1 MQEFIDRKKAINGMT
16 MLLSEQTTPWMV
28 LSGNSKIGKTEFA
41 KEIAKMYENTIF
53 CNTQLGEIYAWSF
66 VQSICFK
73 NGSSLENIV
82 YEFAR
87 SNDEARNIFNS
98 MGLKYVSSLKKNQLS
113 SVINLIIK
121 NDISSGLF
129 IFAHYLGEKI
139 IFNINC
145 IFLDD
150 FNRCDYDSYTWILEF
165 WKSLIEPL
173 PTVLAI
179 CNFQLN
185 WESSKLMDLFHG
197 VFAPITIEKFDSED
211 AYYDILKEYF
221 HFEND
226 IHLDKI
232 ARQLFALYE
241 GDAGLLFETVKLL
254 KGQTSYVGDEEKT
267 KQILKTAQQ
276 IHLRQFEEFS
286 KVHMLVL
293 SLLAYSPAPITKNS
307 IIDILDLIEPIA
319 SEILNQLYDGNFIYQ
334 IAHKETGQTLYGISD
349 DFLDGIIK
357 GGSSTTDKLFYK
369 TKVYRAIEKGQID
382 STQEQTLNLAIAI
395 EADEVGDL
403 LVRYINSTSETITEE
418 KKAYYLDKVLNSEY
432 PISEQFVSID
442 IIQLLYIYGYYNS
455 AEKLMQTYSTIKNNL
470 SFENNLLLGDIQHV
484 LLSPYASQS
493 FKYAS
498 EMQGISISD
507 KLKALNRQI
516 MALNQEHQEI
526 LAKELYINAFTQY
539 EATPCNGLI
548 ELYRNAN
555 NSFDYNKAMEY
566 TVKGYFLA
574 KELNE
579 ELEMYKCLHNI
590 CMIRLQYG
598 LYGQPWENNPL
609 GFEPT
614 FEQIL
619 TFFTRSPEYRH
630 EQAYPLLDLG
640 TAKMFEYV
648 STHEQHFLI
657 SAKKYYS
664 EAQLYAKSFY
674 ARHIAEMGL
683 LIVNSYQYVNVQPA
697 FIQGLRNIIYNRYLQ
712 QKNNMEDY
720 RVHRKIL
727 LSLAVSSIITYEN
740 QEAALYLKQA
750 KPYIIGA
757 ETLRYNNLCQKAGCG
772 MYSKETVPLNGKYEV
787 YYGSD
792 EFVPWLIS
800 FGH

>member
-41 KEIAKMYENTIF
+41 KEIAKMYANTIF
-53 CNTQLGEIYAWSF
+53 CNTQPGEIYAWSF

-87 SNDEARNIFNS
+87 SNDETRNIFKS

-185 WESSKLMDLFHG
+185 WESSKLMNLFHG

-254 KGQTSYVGDEEKT
+254 KGQTSYVDDEEKT

-369 TKVYRAIEKGQID
+369 TKVYRAIENGQID

-403 LVRYINSTSETITEE
+403 LIQYINSTSETITEE
-418 KKAYYLDKVLNSEY
+418 KKAYYLDKVLTSEY

-539 EATPCNGLI
+539 EAMPCNGLI

-683 LIVNSYQYVNVQPA
+683 LIVNSYQYVNVQPS

-727 LSLAVSSIITYEN
+727 LSLALSSIITYEN

-757 ETLRYNNLCQKAGCG
+757 ETLRYNNLCQKAGCE